1 MPVTVTSRV
10 EELAGEAGL
19 EVLRT
24 PAAPAELTRAASE
37 DGVVFAGAI
46 GGFYV
51 FPEFLPAHDAVT
63 SLCKLLEL
71 LARVDR
77 PLSELAADLPRS
89 TVVHRQLAC
98 PWAMK
103 GLVMRVLTER
113 LKGKELDLTDGIK
126 VIDTRGWAEVL
137 PDPDEPLVHIYAE
150 GGTAELSA
158 ELEAELQQLVE
169 EAMQGQESALPAQ
182 ISS

>member
-1 MPVTVTSRV
+1 
-10 EELAGEAGL
+10 
-19 EVLRT
+19 
-24 PAAPAELTRAASE
+24 
-37 DGVVFAGAI
+37 VFAGAI
-46 GGFYV
+46 GGVYV
-51 FPEFLPAHDAVT
+51 FPEFLPAYDAVT

-71 LARVDR
+71 LATVHR

-89 TVVHRQLAC
+89 TVLHRQLAC

-113 LKGKELDLTDGIK
+113 LKGRELDLTDGIK
-126 VIDTRGWAEVL
+126 LIDERGWGEVL

-150 GGTAELSA
+150 GRTEELSA
-158 ELEAELQQLVE
+158 QLEAELHELVE
-169 EAMQGQESALPAQ
+169 DAMQGQESAVPAQ